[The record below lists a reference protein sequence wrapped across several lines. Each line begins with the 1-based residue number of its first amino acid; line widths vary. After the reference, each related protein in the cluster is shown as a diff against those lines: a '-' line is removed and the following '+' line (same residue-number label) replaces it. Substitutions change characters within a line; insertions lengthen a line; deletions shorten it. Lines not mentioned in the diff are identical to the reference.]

1 MIKACGSIVFRREKG
16 KILFLVMKS
25 RRWGHWDFPKG
36 HADSGE
42 TEMQTAIRETEEE
55 TGLKGLK
62 FVPGFREA
70 LQYHIDITGD
80 RTESGMKES
89 VYFLAESPSD
99 KVILSH
105 EHTDY
110 KWLPFKQAAS
120 LIKFAN
126 SRAMLTNANEFLLKL

>member
-1 MIKACGSIVFRREKG
+1 MNTL
-16 KILFLVMKS
+16 LFLLLKS

-36 HADSGE
+36 HADAGE

-62 FVPGFREA
+62 FLPGFREA
-70 LQYHIDITGD
+70 LHYQVDITGD
-80 RTESGMKES
+80 RTEKGTKES
-89 VYFLAESPSD
+89 VYFLAESAGGS
-99 KVILSH
+99 VTISN

-120 LIKFAN
+120 LIKYDN
-126 SRAMLTNANEFLLKL
+126 SRAMLAHAHEFLSK

>member
-16 KILFLVMKS
+16 KILFLLMKS

-36 HADSGE
+36 HADAAE

-55 TGLKGLK
+55 TGIKGLK
-62 FVPGFREA
+62 FLPGFREA
-70 LQYHIDITGD
+70 LQYQVDITGD
-80 RTESGMKES
+80 RTESGLKES
-89 VYFLAESPSD
+89 VYSLAESPSD
-99 KVILSH
+99 NVIISH

-110 KWLPFKQAAS
+110 KWLPFKQALS

-126 SRAMLTNANEFLLKL
+126 SRAMLKHANDFLLKS